1 MGAAKNSQYEKMTGL
16 PVWRLIIKLSIPA
29 ILTMLVNSIYNMAD
43 TAFVSSLGNSAS
55 GAVGVVFGFMAILQS
70 IGFMFGQG
78 SGNLISRCLGA
89 GNKKTAVRLAS
100 TAFFSVLAIGIA
112 MQIFVFIFIRK
123 IVFMLGSTETIAPYA
138 ITYIRYILAAAPFM
152 LASFVM
158 NNILRYEGKASI
170 GMIGMMA
177 GAILNIAGDPILMY
191 GFNMGIAGAGLS
203 TALSQIIG
211 FLILLFMFLS
221 GRAETKISPRYVS
234 FKFSDY
240 FEIITTGLPSMLR
253 QGLQSMSTVLLNSC
267 SAVYGDEA
275 VAAMSI
281 VSRVIFFV
289 FSVGLGIG
297 QGFQPVSGFN
307 YGAGLYKRQRKAYRF
322 TLIASEILLTALA
335 AVMLCASPIVIEKFR
350 NDELVIEIGTR
361 ALQLQCISL
370 LFQPLGTVTEM
381 QLQTAGCKLSAAI
394 LSSLKSG
401 LLFIPLLL
409 ILSRVRGLYGI
420 QEAQPIANVLSFFA
434 ALFFAVRFFRRLP
447 REDLCPSAERN

>member
-100 TAFFSVLAIGIA
+100 TAFFSVLAIGIV
-112 MQIFVFIFIRK
+112 MQIFGFIFIRK

-138 ITYIRYILAAAPFM
+138 VTYIRYILAAAPFM

-158 NNILRYEGKASI
+158 NNILRYEGKASL

-221 GRAETKISPRYVS
+221 GRAETNISPRFVS

-253 QGLQSMSTVLLNSC
+253 QGLQSLSTVLLNSC

-307 YGAGLYKRQRKAYRF
+307 YGAGLYRRQRKAYRF

-381 QLQTAGCKLSAAI
+381 QLQTAGRKLSAAI

-409 ILSRVRGLYGI
+409 ILSHVRGLYGI
-420 QEAQPIANVLSFFA
+420 QEAQPIANALSFFV
-434 ALFFAVRFFRRLP
+434 ALFFAIRFFRRLP
-447 REDLCPSAERN
+447 REDLCPSEEGK